1 MVPKATTDV
10 EELAVPVNTIA
21 LSVVL
26 FVVSAVT
33 VPNVAVAP
41 LAAVTVTLA
50 NASAE
55 PVPPMSPKVT
65 AA

>member
-10 EELAVPVNTIA
+10 EELAVPVKTIA

-26 FVVSAVT
+26 SVVSAVV

-41 LAAVTVTLA
+41 LAAVTVTVA
-50 NASAE
+50 NASAV
-55 PVPPMSPKVT
+55 PVPPTLPKVT
-65 AA
+65 EP

>member
-10 EELAVPVNTIA
+10 EELAVPVKTMA

-26 FVVSAVT
+26 LVVSAVV

-41 LAAVTVTLA
+41 LAAVTVTVA

-55 PVPPMSPKVT
+55 PSPPIAPKVT
-65 AA
+65 LP

>member
-10 EELAVPVNTIA
+10 EELAVPVKTIA

-26 FVVSAVT
+26 LVVSAVV

-41 LAAVTVTLA
+41 LAAVTVTVA

-55 PVPPMSPKVT
+55 PSPPMFPKVT
-65 AA
+65 SP